1 MISTTF
7 TAETQRTPRW
17 RREERMIPQPRLTS
31 FNQITEGIIGAGIAV
46 HRVLG
51 PGLLELAYQE
61 CLCQELVLRRIP
73 FERQVPI
80 PLEYRGIRLEAG
92 YRLDILVAGRVVVE
106 VKAMDAIAP
115 IHEAQ
120 LLTYL
125 RLGGWKVGLLMNFN
139 VVVLKDGIR
148 RRVLDLRE

>member
-1 MISTTF
+1 VY
-7 TAETQRTPRW
+7 TQPKQSA
-17 RREERMIPQPRLTS
+17 INQLT
-31 FNQITEGIIGAGIAV
+31 QDIIGAAIAV

-51 PGLLELAYQE
+51 PVLLESAYQE
-61 CLCQELVLRRIP
+61 CLCQELAFRGIP

-80 PLEYRGIRLEAG
+80 PLEYRGLRLEAG

-106 VKAMDAIAP
+106 VKAIDAIAP

-125 RLGGWKVGLLMNFN
+125 RLGGWNIGLLMNFN

>member
-1 MISTTF
+1 
-7 TAETQRTPRW
+7 
-17 RREERMIPQPRLTS
+17 MIPHSGLAS
-31 FNQITEGIIGAGIAV
+31 FNQIAEGIIGAGIAV

-51 PGLLELAYQE
+51 PGLLESAYQE
-61 CLCQELVLRRIP
+61 CLCQELVLRQIP

-92 YRLDILVAGRVVVE
+92 YRLDILVAGKVVVE
-106 VKAMDAIAP
+106 VKAMEAIAP

-120 LLTYL
+120 LLSYL
-125 RLGGWKVGLLMNFN
+125 RLGGRKVGLLMNFN
-139 VVVLKDGIR
+139 VVVSKDGIR

>member
-1 MISTTF
+1 MIFIPF
-7 TAETQRTPRW
+7 TAETQRTQRW
-17 RREERMIPQPRLTS
+17 RREERMHLQSSLAS
-31 FNQITEGIIGAGIAV
+31 FNQLTERIIGAGIAV

-51 PGLLELAYQE
+51 PGLLESAYQQ
-61 CLCQELVLRRIP
+61 CFCQELFLRGIP
-73 FERQVPI
+73 FEREVPI

-92 YRLDILVAGRVVVE
+92 YRLDILVAGKVVVE
-106 VKAMDAIAP
+106 VKAMEAIAP